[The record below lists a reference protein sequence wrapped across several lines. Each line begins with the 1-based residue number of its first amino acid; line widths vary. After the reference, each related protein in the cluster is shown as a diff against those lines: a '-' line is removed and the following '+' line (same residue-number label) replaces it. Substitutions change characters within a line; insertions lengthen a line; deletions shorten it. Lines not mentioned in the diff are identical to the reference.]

1 MIEAAIRSILL
12 ADPTVYG
19 LVGTRI
25 QPAPLPLDTTYPA
38 ISHLKVSDP
47 YSRIVGRPRIQ
58 IDCWSTDWTE
68 CQTLAKAVESSLDG
82 YSGIVN
88 GVNIEIIVPL
98 DYQDFYDNTTKI
110 YQVAYDFKVIYRK

>member
-25 QPAPLPLDTTYPA
+25 QPAPLPLDITYPA
-38 ISHLKVSDP
+38 ISHLKVSNA

-58 IDCWSTDWTE
+58 IDCWSTDWSE
-68 CQTLAKAVESSLDG
+68 CQTLAKAVESALDG